1 MVARAALL
9 AANLSEASFALSS
22 SLIFMEVVSIFMR
35 SPMGVFLMKESLI
48 SSRNVCLLR
57 RLLMSAS
64 VMRDYVVAGSLKEG
78 CLVWLASSTRSSSAW
93 SITSSRSACSM
104 LAGTSDYKESI
115 EEIILLN
122 IILFCIGFSRV

>member
-1 MVARAALL
+1 MARAALL

-35 SPMGVFLMKESLI
+35 SPIGVLLMKESLN
-48 SSRNVCLLR
+48 SSRKVCLLH

-64 VMRDYVVAGSLKEG
+64 VMRDCVVAGSLKGG

-93 SITSSRSACSM
+93 SVTSSRSACSM
-104 LAGTSDYKESI
+104 LARTPDYKELI